1 MLFYQFSHVFWIVI
15 IDLFST
21 IIDQIYL
28 LSNEYW
34 CEKQR
39 SKIKMLVSLIELL
52 NPFQAFHLSLNILKD
67 RWNELH
73 LDSACA
79 VLSAAL
85 QV

>member
-1 MLFYQFSHVFWIVI
+1 M
-15 IDLFST
+15 
-21 IIDQIYL
+21 IIDQIYP
-28 LSNEYW
+28 LSKECW
-34 CEKQR
+34 
-39 SKIKMLVSLIELL
+39 SKIKMLVSLTELL
-52 NPFQAFHLSLNILKD
+52 NPFQAFYLSLNIIKD

>member
-1 MLFYQFSHVFWIVI
+1 MI
-15 IDLFST
+15 IDP
-21 IIDQIYL
+21 IYL
-28 LSNEYW
+28 PSKEYW

-39 SKIKMLVSLIELL
+39 SKIKMLISLIFETFFELL
-52 NPFQAFHLSLNILKD
+52 NPFQAFYLSLNILKD

>member
-1 MLFYQFSHVFWIVI
+1 M
-15 IDLFST
+15 

-28 LSNEYW
+28 LSKECW
-34 CEKQR
+34 

-52 NPFQAFHLSLNILKD
+52 NPFQAFYLSLNIIKD

>member
-1 MLFYQFSHVFWIVI
+1 M
-15 IDLFST
+15 

-28 LSNEYW
+28 LSKECW
-34 CEKQR
+34 
-39 SKIKMLVSLIELL
+39 SKIKMLVSLTELL
-52 NPFQAFHLSLNILKD
+52 NPFQAFYLSLNIIKD

>member
-1 MLFYQFSHVFWIVI
+1 
-15 IDLFST
+15 
-21 IIDQIYL
+21 
-28 LSNEYW
+28 
-34 CEKQR
+34 
-39 SKIKMLVSLIELL
+39 MLVSLIELL
-52 NPFQAFHLSLNILKD
+52 NPQAFYLSLNIIKD

>member
-1 MLFYQFSHVFWIVI
+1 
-15 IDLFST
+15 
-21 IIDQIYL
+21 
-28 LSNEYW
+28 
-34 CEKQR
+34 
-39 SKIKMLVSLIELL
+39 MLVSLIELL
-52 NPFQAFHLSLNILKD
+52 NPFQAFYLSLNIIKD

>member
-1 MLFYQFSHVFWIVI
+1 M
-15 IDLFST
+15 

-28 LSNEYW
+28 LSKEYW

-52 NPFQAFHLSLNILKD
+52 NPFQAFYLSLNILKD